1 MRITMQTI
9 IALATLATTAWAAP
23 IVYFRPKELEPAP
36 EGSPQLEALARRV
49 EVRADLR
56 LGARADELCDAPVVE
71 RPVLLHARGAYVLF
85 GLGPAAAVRR
95 SSSSGRHGAARTRR
109 LWGARLFR
117 RSWSTNGAA
126 RGSTEARPRP
136 T

>member
-71 RPVLLHARGAYVLF
+71 RPKLLHA
-85 GLGPAAAVRR
+85 LGGGDFR
-95 SSSSGRHGAARTRR
+95 RHGRDDLSAA
-109 LWGARLFR
+109 GAW
-117 RSWSTNGAA
+117 RSA
-126 RGSTEARPRP
+126 
-136 T
+136 